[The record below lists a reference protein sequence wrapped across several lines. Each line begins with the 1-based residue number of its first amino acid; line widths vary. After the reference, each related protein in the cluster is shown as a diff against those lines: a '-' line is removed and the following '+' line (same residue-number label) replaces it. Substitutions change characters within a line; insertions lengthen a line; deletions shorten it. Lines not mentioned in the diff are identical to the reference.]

1 MVSICGVLGGEK
13 LVLNSVRVGVQSG
26 VWYLATTD
34 RLPILLG
41 YLQPAGTSWLMGSI
55 YVLIERTLVLKL
67 RALSEYTV
75 VSADQ
80 EALRLEISALQNEY
94 IHNYRFEAH
103 KP

>member
-1 MVSICGVLGGEK
+1 M
-13 LVLNSVRVGVQSG
+13 LNSVWVVDSECSPEYGT
-26 VWYLATTD
+26 WPLPTD

-55 YVLIERTLVLKL
+55 YVLIERTLVFKL

-80 EALRLEISALQNEY
+80 AALRLEISALQNEY
-94 IHNYRFEAH
+94 IHNYCFEAH